1 MNEET
6 KQIIDVVM
14 DVAKVLN
21 EKIDNV
27 YTEVQEVNQI
37 LIRLET
43 KMDSLEA
50 KTDNLGTRVDSLET
64 TMTDTKSQMNTIAE
78 DIISIKY
85 KSDAVDTTLLSH
97 TYDINRLKKQNN
109 KKSC

>member
-50 KTDNLGTRVDSLET
+50 KTD
-64 TMTDTKSQMNTIAE
+64 
-78 DIISIKY
+78 
-85 KSDAVDTTLLSH
+85 
-97 TYDINRLKKQNN
+97 
-109 KKSC
+109 